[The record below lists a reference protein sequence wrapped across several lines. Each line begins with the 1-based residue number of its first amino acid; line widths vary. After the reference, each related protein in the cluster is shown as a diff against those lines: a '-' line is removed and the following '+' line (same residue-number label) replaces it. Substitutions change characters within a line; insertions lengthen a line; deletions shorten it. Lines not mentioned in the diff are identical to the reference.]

1 MIYEMIGNPETDV
14 EYLRQCSPVFHTEHI
29 NVPIFIAHG
38 EKDQRMS
45 VAEINQFVKSL
56 KKKELKVTYLL
67 MNDEGH
73 GFRKE
78 ENKINLYTELETFF
92 DENLMK
98 K

>member
-1 MIYEMIGNPETDV
+1 
-14 EYLRQCSPVFHTEHI
+14 
-29 NVPIFIAHG
+29 
-38 EKDQRMS
+38 
-45 VAEINQFVKSL
+45 
-56 KKKELKVTYLL
+56 

-78 ENKINLYTELETFF
+78 ENKINLYKELEMFF

>member
-14 EYLRQCSPVFHTEHI
+14 EYLKECSPVFHTDQI
-29 NVPIFIAHG
+29 NVPVFIAHG

-45 VAEINQFVKSL
+45 VSEINQFVKTL
-56 KKKELKVTYLL
+56 KKKDVKVNYLL

-78 ENKINLYTELETFF
+78 ENKINLYKELEMFF